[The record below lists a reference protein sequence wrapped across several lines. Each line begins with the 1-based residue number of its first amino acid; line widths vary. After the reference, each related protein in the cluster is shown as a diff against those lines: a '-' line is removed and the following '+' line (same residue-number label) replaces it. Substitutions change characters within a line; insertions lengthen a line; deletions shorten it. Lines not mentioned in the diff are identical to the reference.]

1 MGRDRHRQLTRDARG
16 RAAIYVLGGMPEDE
30 IEAFE
35 AHLEACETCR
45 HEVAGLGPVV
55 AEIAL
60 SVPEADPPPGLRE
73 RVLARVRERPGA
85 LLRAADRQW
94 LASDVPG
101 VEIAPLWLDTER
113 RRHTTLLRMASGT
126 SLPAHRHG
134 GPEECY
140 VVAGDLHDRDLV
152 LGAGD
157 YVRHDEG
164 TQHSL
169 TTRGG
174 CLLLITASIDDSR
187 VAPTG

>member
-1 MGRDRHRQLTRDARG
+1 MGSDKHRQLAQEARD
-16 RAAIYVLGGMPEDE
+16 RAASYVLGGMRGAE
-30 IEAFE
+30 IARFE
-35 AHLEACETCR
+35 EHLESCETCR
-45 HEVAGLGPVV
+45 DEVSSLEPVV
-55 AEIAL
+55 AEL
-60 SVPEADPPPGLRE
+60 VLGGPEADPPPGLRE
-73 RVLARVRERPGA
+73 RVLTRVRRRPRA
-85 LLRAADRQW
+85 LLRAADRHW

-101 VEIAPLWLDTER
+101 VEIAQLWLDTER

-140 VVAGDLHDRDLV
+140 VVAGDLRDGDLV

-174 CLLLITASIDDSR
+174 CLLLITASLDDTR
-187 VAPTG
+187 IART

>member
-1 MGRDRHRQLTRDARG
+1 MGSDRHRKLTQDARD
-16 RAAIYVLGGMPEDE
+16 RVTIYVLGGMRGAE
-30 IEAFE
+30 ITRFE
-35 AHLEACETCR
+35 KHLAGCRTCR
-45 HEVAGLGPVV
+45 EEASCLEPVITELVLGG
-55 AEIAL
+55 
-60 SVPEADPPPGLRE
+60 PEADPPPGLRE
-73 RVLARVRERPGA
+73 RVLTRVRRRPPA
-85 LLRAADRQW
+85 LLRAADRHW

-101 VEIAPLWLDTER
+101 VEIAQLWLDTER

-140 VVAGDLHDRDLV
+140 VLAGDLRDRDLV

-164 TQHSL
+164 TQHLL

-174 CLLLITASIDDSR
+174 CLLLITASLDDKR
-187 VAPTG
+187 IATT

>member
-1 MGRDRHRQLTRDARG
+1 MGSHTHGQLTQEARDRLV
-16 RAAIYVLGGMPEDE
+16 IYVLGGMRSAE
-30 IEAFE
+30 IARIEE
-35 AHLEACETCR
+35 HLEGCKTCR
-45 HEVAGLGPVV
+45 DEVAGLEPVV
-55 AEIAL
+55 AEL
-60 SVPEADPPPGLRE
+60 VLGGPEADPPPDLRE
-73 RVLARVRERPGA
+73 RVLARVRSRAPS
-85 LLRAADRQW
+85 LLRAADRHW

-101 VEIAPLWLDTER
+101 VDIAQLWLDTEH

-126 SLPAHRHG
+126 SLPVHRHG
-134 GPEECY
+134 GAEECY

-174 CLLLITASIDDSR
+174 CLLLITASLDDR
-187 VAPTG
+187 RLAPT

>member
-1 MGRDRHRQLTRDARG
+1 MGSDRHRQLTREVCDRV
-16 RAAIYVLGGMPEDE
+16 AIYLIGGMRGA
-30 IEAFE
+30 EAARFAE
-35 AHLEACETCR
+35 HLEACRTCR
-45 HEVAGLGPVV
+45 DEVSSLEPVV
-55 AEIAL
+55 AAL
-60 SVPEADPPPGLRE
+60 VLGGPEADPPPGLRE
-73 RVLARVRERPGA
+73 RVLERVGHRPGA
-85 LLRAADRQW
+85 LLRAGDRPW

-101 VEIAPLWLDTER
+101 VEIAQLWLDAER

-140 VVAGDLHDRDLV
+140 VVEGDLHDRHVV

-164 TQHSL
+164 TQHSP

-174 CLLLITASIDDSR
+174 CLLLITASLDDVR
-187 VAPTG
+187 IAPT